1 METPEYVAGCKAL
14 GLVSYFITTPLW
26 CLVEDMNVHIMDL
39 PPYCRE
45 MITYIDECIEKT
57 ETFIEGGIMLSFS
70 HFEENVI
77 YRSLIK
83 PWQHDGLVISILKS
97 VLTALSVTVRRL
109 FADYLDANFE
119 NSSDIEREKCR
130 AVPKHN
136 KFSESIFGH
145 VDRLLR
151 EKPSITTIAKEA
163 IIMFCHNKTAEW
175 LENHRDSNKLVA
187 AARNDVKSVREK
199 FKKRKIE
206 IEVKR
211 KEIVLEK
218 LRVAEELEQQRLAKL
233 QRCTDKIIEWGL
245 WQTED
250 QVDHFL
256 SVCKTKKEKME
267 GLKAQF
273 SFRKEVLKQKPNDDN
288 LKTVYALSKCVDGK
302 RTQLTI
308 GELTRNLKSLVQHAF
323 SIPATD
329 DEGQLF
335 VGKNIRMKFTTDG
348 QTNWETGFV
357 ISKVI
362 FLFLEL

>member
-1 METPEYVAGCKAL
+1 MFSSAANIFFMREKILEYLNGDNSNRLLRFVKFDMETPEYVAGCKAL
-14 GLVSYFITTPLW
+14 GLVSYFITTLLW

-145 VDRLLR
+145 ADRLLR
-151 EKPSITTIAKEA
+151 EKPSTI
-163 IIMFCHNKTAEW
+163 
-175 LENHRDSNKLVA
+175 
-187 AARNDVKSVREK
+187 
-199 FKKRKIE
+199 
-206 IEVKR
+206 
-211 KEIVLEK
+211 
-218 LRVAEELEQQRLAKL
+218 KL
-233 QRCTDKIIEWGL
+233 QNG
-245 WQTED
+245 
-250 QVDHFL
+250 
-256 SVCKTKKEKME
+256 
-267 GLKAQF
+267 
-273 SFRKEVLKQKPNDDN
+273 
-288 LKTVYALSKCVDGK
+288 
-302 RTQLTI
+302 
-308 GELTRNLKSLVQHAF
+308 
-323 SIPATD
+323 
-329 DEGQLF
+329 
-335 VGKNIRMKFTTDG
+335 
-348 QTNWETGFV
+348 
-357 ISKVI
+357 
-362 FLFLEL
+362 

>member
-1 METPEYVAGCKAL
+1 M
-14 GLVSYFITTPLW
+14 
-26 CLVEDMNVHIMDL
+26 
-39 PPYCRE
+39 
-45 MITYIDECIEKT
+45 
-57 ETFIEGGIMLSFS
+57 
-70 HFEENVI
+70 
-77 YRSLIK
+77 
-83 PWQHDGLVISILKS
+83 
-97 VLTALSVTVRRL
+97 
-109 FADYLDANFE
+109 
-119 NSSDIEREKCR
+119 
-130 AVPKHN
+130 
-136 KFSESIFGH
+136 
-145 VDRLLR
+145 
-151 EKPSITTIAKEA
+151 
-163 IIMFCHNKTAEW
+163 
-175 LENHRDSNKLVA
+175 
-187 AARNDVKSVREK
+187 
-199 FKKRKIE
+199 
-206 IEVKR
+206 
-211 KEIVLEK
+211 LEK

-233 QRCTDKIIEWGL
+233 QRYTDKIIEWGL

-302 RTQLTI
+302 RTPLTI
-308 GELTRNLKSLVQHAF
+308 GELTRNLKSWVQHAF